1 MDLDIYYT
9 SKGEREG
16 GRQSTSFLLFSG
28 HGVCSCLVAVVF
40 GNGFSSLCG
49 AVTGGWGRG
58 GVKRVAFFPCIKL
71 KEKRFP

>member
-1 MDLDIYYT
+1 MDLDIFT
-9 SKGEREG
+9 RVKERER

-28 HGVCSCLVAVVF
+28 HGVCSSLVAVAF
-40 GNGFSSLCG
+40 GSGFSSLCA

-58 GVKRVAFFPCIKL
+58 GVKRVSFFPCIKL